1 MRRPLLITTVF
12 PLRTTAVALLLLFVT
27 QWLCVEGQAQTTVE
41 AHVASVNGGTAL
53 LLNARGSFALHP
65 RDPLAP
71 GDVVDTR
78 GGGRVLIELT
88 DGSVVIVQPNSK
100 VILKDYRAA
109 ASLREL
115 FEITMGRVRVK
126 INHFGGRP
134 NPYRVNSPS
143 ASVSVRG
150 TEFSVIVEGQET
162 RVIVYEG
169 LVEVV
174 SLSDPRQR
182 TLVEPGRGVI
192 VRPFAAIQFFMPRAN
207 SDPGERNGGE
217 RDDNRRDSKQNG
229 QQSSGQG
236 SGQSGGSPGS
246 GSSSGNPHSEESA
259 REATGSYERYTDSL
273 IEPGETPPLAR
284 FTAFPDAHLDS
295 LENPAYATEFTTAEG
310 RLFLLPSFGGR
321 NDRRESLPIFGTGV
335 GGPVDYGVLFQH
347 SLFIPLPRFRATVG
361 GSLTVSRSGLQAFT
375 IDEGATLTAPVF
387 PAGTPGTS
395 AVNSGTTNTSFAGSL
410 LAARQF
416 GSTGRTSLGVG
427 LDFTNGHGA
436 LLNFISQSNAAGL
449 TASERLESRSHI
461 ARYGL
466 RFGLAHEFNRGDK
479 LGVFYRYSLVSADD
493 GDRTHTL
500 NGAPLGLNAER
511 ITGHSSE
518 IALRLRGP
526 LTPKLFYGVESS
538 VLMERLNESLHPAAS
553 LTTTDRERI
562 ARAVVS
568 AGLGYAP
575 RARLFL
581 SADIAGGTS
590 RVSSLQKTEVTQSL
604 LEDKQRRVNFWSAH
618 AAVQADVWRKLFVSG
633 SLLALRQQR
642 SSISMTPPNSLAGFK
657 TRESFTTYYSDFGVG
672 WRFTPTFIA
681 QYVYSTDYGRTA
693 PSHILMLRYTFNFGG
708 K

>member
-1 MRRPLLITTVF
+1 MRQPRFITTVF
-12 PLRTTAVALLLLFVT
+12 PLRTTALALLLLFVGP
-27 QWLCVEGQAQTTVE
+27 WLHVEGQAQTTVE
-41 AHVASVNGGTAL
+41 AHVASVIGGTAL
-53 LLNARGSFALHP
+53 LLNVRGNFALHP
-65 RDPLAP
+65 RDSLAP
-71 GDVVDTR
+71 GDIVDTR

-150 TEFSVIVEGQET
+150 TEFSVIVAGTET

-169 LVEVV
+169 LVEVT

-192 VRPFAAIQFFMPRAN
+192 VRPFAVIQFFMPRAN
-207 SDPGERNGGE
+207 SDPGERNSGE
-217 RDDNRRDSKQNG
+217 RDDNHQDSKQSG
-229 QQSSGQG
+229 GQSSGQASGTG
-236 SGQSGGSPGS
+236 SQQQSGTQNS
-246 GSSSGNPHSEESA
+246 GSQSGEDSA
-259 REATGSYERYTDSL
+259 RGATGSYERYTDSL
-273 IEPGETPPLAR
+273 LEPGETPTLAR

-295 LENPAYATEFTTAEG
+295 LENPAYATEFKTAEG
-310 RLFLLPSFGGR
+310 RIFLLPSFGGR
-321 NDRRESLPIFGTGV
+321 NDRRESLPIFGSSV
-335 GGPVDYGVLFQH
+335 GGPVDYGLLFQH

-375 IDEGATLTAPVF
+375 IDEGATLTAPGF
-387 PAGTPGTS
+387 PPGAIGTS

-416 GSTGRTSLGVG
+416 GSAGRTSLGIG
-427 LDFTNGHGA
+427 LDFTNGRSS
-436 LLNFISQSNAAGL
+436 LLNLISQSDAAGL
-449 TASERLESRSHI
+449 TASDRLESRSHI

-466 RFGLAHEFNRGDK
+466 RFGLAHEFKRGDK
-479 LGVFYRYSLVSADD
+479 LGVFYRYGLVSADD

-500 NGAPLGLNAER
+500 NGAPLGLNTTR

-518 IALRLRGP
+518 ILLRLRGP

-538 VLMERLNESLHPAAS
+538 VLTERLNERSSPAAS

-562 ARAVVS
+562 TRAVIS
-568 AGLGYAP
+568 GGLGYAP
-575 RARLFL
+575 RSRIFL
-581 SADIAGGTS
+581 SADVAGGTS

-604 LEDKQRRVNFWSAH
+604 LEDRQRQVNFWSAH
-618 AAVQADVWRKLFVSG
+618 AAVQADVWKKLFVSG

-642 SSISMTPPNSLAGFK
+642 SVISITPPNPLASFN

-672 WRFTPTFIA
+672 WRFTPNFIA

-693 PSHILMLRYTFNFGG
+693 PSHILMLRYTFNFGS

>member
-1 MRRPLLITTVF
+1 MRRSRFITTVF
-12 PLRTTAVALLLLFVT
+12 LLRITTLTLLLLLVG
-27 QWLCVEGQAQTTVE
+27 QWLRVEGQAQTTVE
-41 AHVASVNGGTAL
+41 ARVASISGGTAQHI
-53 LLNARGSFALHP
+53 NTRGSFALRA
-65 RDPLAP
+65 RDPLMP

-88 DGSVVIVQPNSK
+88 DGSVVIVQPNSQ

-109 ASLREL
+109 SSLREL

-143 ASVSVRG
+143 ASISVRG
-150 TEFSVIVEGQET
+150 TEFSVIVQGTET

-169 LVEVV
+169 LVEVA

-192 VRPFAAIQFFMPRAN
+192 VRPFAALQLFIARAN
-207 SDPGERNGGE
+207 SDPGER
-217 RDDNRRDSKQNG
+217 DDNRQDSRQHNG
-229 QQSSGQG
+229 QAGQQ
-236 SGQSGGSPGS
+236 QSGTQNAGSQG
-246 GSSSGNPHSEESA
+246 GEESA
-259 REATGSYERYTDSL
+259 RGATGSYERYTDSL
-273 IEPGETPPLAR
+273 TEPGETPPFAR

-295 LENPAYATEFTTAEG
+295 LENPAYATEFKTGEG
-310 RLFLLPSFGGR
+310 RIFLLPSFGGR
-321 NDRRESLPIFGTGV
+321 NDRRESLPIFGSSV
-335 GGPVDYGVLFQH
+335 GGPVDYGLLFQH
-347 SLFIPLPRFRATVG
+347 SLFLPLPRLRATVG
-361 GSLTVSRSGLQAFT
+361 GSLTATRSGLQAFSL
-375 IDEGATLTAPVF
+375 DEGATLTAPGF
-387 PAGTPGTS
+387 PPGTLGTS
-395 AVNSGTTNTSFAGSL
+395 ALTSGTTNISLAGSL

-416 GSTGRTSLGVG
+416 GSAGRTSLGVG
-427 LDFTNGHGA
+427 LDFTSGHSS
-436 LLNFISQSNAAGL
+436 LLSLLSQSNAAGL
-449 TASERLESRSHI
+449 TISERLESRSHI

-466 RFGLAHEFNRGDK
+466 RFGLMHEFKRGDK
-479 LGVFYRYSLVSADD
+479 LGIYYRYGLVSADD
-493 GDRTHTL
+493 RDRAHTL
-500 NGAPLGLNAER
+500 SSTPLGLNATR

-526 LTPKLFYGVESS
+526 ITSKLFYGVESS
-538 VLMERLNESLHPAAS
+538 VLRERLNERLQPANGVVE
-553 LTTTDRERI
+553 TDRERI
-562 ARAVVS
+562 TRTVVS

-581 SADIAGGTS
+581 SADVAGGTA
-590 RVSSLQKTEVTQSL
+590 RVSDLLKTEATQTL
-604 LEDKQRRVNFWSAH
+604 LEDKQQRVNFWSAH
-618 AAVQADVWRKLFVSG
+618 AAVQADVWKKLFVSG

-642 SSISMTPPNSLAGFK
+642 SIVSLSLPNPLADFN

-672 WRFTPTFIA
+672 WRFTPSFIA